1 MRIGKRFALCMQ
13 LALMGEVEAALKFTF
28 PQTEPTAVLD
38 YFGDRTVYVEGDI
51 EVGDTERFK
60 KALKA
65 KGFEVGRVRLN
76 SKGGVLLEAM
86 ELGRTI
92 RNLHLS
98 TSFGKDGYW
107 SKPVCYSACTMVFL
121 GGKFRYFSGGG
132 EFGVH
137 RFHSV
142 SRSKDD
148 IERAQIIDGLIAAY
162 LAEMGVKPE
171 FQTLASEAASDE
183 IRLLGEERLKA
194 LGVVNN
200 GAMSPVWT
208 IEAYDGA
215 LYLKGMQEKTTG
227 PGKVTFNCGL
237 NGQMIFSGFFGPVS
251 NAVEIKNGSGA
262 HSIIVDH
269 DHFPLDHRKLI
280 RRDEMLFSLYTLPEK
295 LVRKVLAAKS
305 NIGWALESK
314 VVPGTFQ
321 GIVVDLDSKGKEKL
335 KSFIQNCKK
344 QEGK

>member
-1 MRIGKRFALCMQ
+1 MRVLIAWCLQWVCI
-13 LALMGEVEAALKFTF
+13 LEAEASLKFSF
-28 PQTEPTAVLD
+28 PQKESVALLD
-38 YFGDRTVYVEGDI
+38 YFGERTVYVEGDI
-51 EVGDTERFK
+51 EVGDAERFK

-65 KGFEVGRVRLN
+65 KGFEVGTVHLN

-86 ELGRTI
+86 ELGRII
-92 RNLHLS
+92 RKLHLS
-98 TSFGKDGYW
+98 TSFGKDEVW
-107 SKPVCYSACTMVFL
+107 SQPVCYSACTMMYL
-121 GGKFRYFSGGG
+121 GGKYRYFSKGG

-142 SRSKDD
+142 SKSKDD
-148 IERAQIIDGLIAAY
+148 IERAQIIDGLIVAY

-171 FQTLASEAASDE
+171 FQALASEAASDD
-183 IRLLGEERLKA
+183 IRVLGEERLKA

-200 GAMSPVWT
+200 GYMPPIWT

-215 LYLKGMQEKTTG
+215 LYLKGMQEKSTG

-237 NGQMIFSGFFGPVS
+237 NGQMLFSGFFGPVS
-251 NAVEIKNGSGA
+251 NAVEIKNGSGV

-269 DHFPLDHRKLI
+269 HHVKLDHRNLI

-321 GIVVDLDSKGKEKL
+321 GIVVDLDSQGKERL
-335 KSFIQNCKK
+335 KSFILNCKK
-344 QEGK
+344 QGRK